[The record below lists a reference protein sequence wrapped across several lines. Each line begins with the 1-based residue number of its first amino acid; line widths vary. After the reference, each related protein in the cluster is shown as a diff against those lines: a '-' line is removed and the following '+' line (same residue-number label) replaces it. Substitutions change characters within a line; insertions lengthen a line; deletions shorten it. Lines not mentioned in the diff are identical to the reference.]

1 MGLPESFL
9 NAVTAAKGE
18 GLESPVVFSFTYT
31 WVAACTA
38 RVPLCVG
45 VRNKIPHFVS
55 VFV

>member
-18 GLESPVVFSFTYT
+18 GLESPVVFFFTYT

-45 VRNKIPHFVS
+45 VRNKIPCSVS